1 MLFNKVKYKGKYRVT
16 VYRNLDG
23 DVVEVTLE
31 PC

>member
-1 MLFNKVKYKGKYRVT
+1 MLFNKVKYNGKYRVA

-23 DVVEVTLE
+23 DVVGVTLE